1 MRRSSASSVKTYERI
16 RIRPLAFPPR
26 SRRSREPFS
35 QAGHSRIE
43 RKTSRA
49 DALPQIMS
57 SAADSRAQHPSRRR
71 ILIVEDDYLVAL
83 QFENALTEA
92 GYEVVDIASTAEEA
106 LQLVPAHQPEL
117 VVMGVRLAG
126 PRDGIQA
133 ATEILD
139 RFGVRSIFV
148 SAFSDASTRAR
159 ADRANPIAWLAKP
172 VADRKL
178 VSTVNSALRDMGGG
192 ADTGSGAS

>member
-1 MRRSSASSVKTYERI
+1 M
-16 RIRPLAFPPR
+16 P
-26 SRRSREPFS
+26 
-35 QAGHSRIE
+35 
-43 RKTSRA
+43 
-49 DALPQIMS
+49 
-57 SAADSRAQHPSRRR
+57 SAADPRAQHPSRRR

-106 LQLVPAHQPEL
+106 VQLVPDHQPEL
-117 VVMGVRLAG
+117 VLMDVRLAG

-133 ATEILD
+133 AAEILD

-148 SAFSDASTRAR
+148 SAFSDATTRAR

-178 VSTVNSALRDMGGG
+178 VSTVNTALRDM
-192 ADTGSGAS
+192 DGSSDAG

>member
-1 MRRSSASSVKTYERI
+1 MSPSA
-16 RIRPLAFPPR
+16 
-26 SRRSREPFS
+26 
-35 QAGHSRIE
+35 G
-43 RKTSRA
+43 SRA
-49 DALPQIMS
+49 HDPG
-57 SAADSRAQHPSRRR
+57 RRR

-92 GYEVVDIASTAEEA
+92 GYEVADIASTAEEA
-106 LQLVPAHQPEL
+106 VQLVPDHRPEL
-117 VVMGVRLAG
+117 VLMDVRLAG

-148 SAFSDASTRAR
+148 SAFSDPSTRAR
-159 ADRANPIAWLAKP
+159 ADHANPIAWLAKP

-178 VSTVNSALRDMGGG
+178 VSTVSTALRDM
-192 ADTGSGAS
+192 SGEPNAS

>member
-1 MRRSSASSVKTYERI
+1 MSPT
-16 RIRPLAFPPR
+16 
-26 SRRSREPFS
+26 
-35 QAGHSRIE
+35 AG
-43 RKTSRA
+43 SRA
-49 DALPQIMS
+49 HDPV
-57 SAADSRAQHPSRRR
+57 RRR

-106 LQLVPAHQPEL
+106 VQLVPDHRAEL
-117 VVMGVRLAG
+117 VLMDVRLAG

-139 RFGVRSIFV
+139 RFGVRSIFI
-148 SAFSDASTRAR
+148 SALADPSTRAR
-159 ADRANPIAWLAKP
+159 AERAKPIAWLAKP

-178 VSTVNSALRDMGGG
+178 VSTVNAALRDI
-192 ADTGSGAS
+192 SGEPDAS

>member
-1 MRRSSASSVKTYERI
+1 
-16 RIRPLAFPPR
+16 
-26 SRRSREPFS
+26 
-35 QAGHSRIE
+35 
-43 RKTSRA
+43 
-49 DALPQIMS
+49 MS
-57 SAADSRAQHPSRRR
+57 SAADSRARDPGRHR

-92 GYEVVDIASTAEEA
+92 GYDVVDIASTAEEA
-106 LQLVPAHQPEL
+106 VQLIPDHLPAL
-117 VVMGVRLAG
+117 VLMDVRLAG

-139 RFGVRSIFV
+139 RFGIRSIFV
-148 SAFSDASTRAR
+148 SAFSDATTRAR

-178 VSTVNSALRDMGGG
+178 VTTVNTALRPS
-192 ADTGSGAS
+192 GSDVG

>member
-1 MRRSSASSVKTYERI
+1 MSPI
-16 RIRPLAFPPR
+16 
-26 SRRSREPFS
+26 
-35 QAGHSRIE
+35 AG
-43 RKTSRA
+43 SRA
-49 DALPQIMS
+49 H
-57 SAADSRAQHPSRRR
+57 DSGRRR

-106 LQLVPAHQPEL
+106 VQLVPDHRPEL
-117 VVMGVRLAG
+117 VLMDVRLAG

-139 RFGVRSIFV
+139 RFGVRSIFI
-148 SAFSDASTRAR
+148 SAFSDPSTRAR
-159 ADRANPIAWLAKP
+159 ADRANPVAWLAKP

-178 VSTVNSALRDMGGG
+178 VTTVTTALRDITG
-192 ADTGSGAS
+192 GSGAS